1 MPGLRTSYIPRAQGA
16 NERCFQSGEDK
27 GRKTK
32 RRKRKE
38 RIQRRKRGSPAV
50 RINDVSRR
58 THDERGRRK
67 TVRMGKEG
75 ERQSNAHVTLSH
87 VNARLLA
94 FSLPPSC
101 FHIFIRP
108 FATAYPF
115 PSQRSL
121 CKVLSSER
129 CVRFRVRVR
138 IPVCVSPG
146 QVNDLCARRGE
157 K

>member
-1 MPGLRTSYIPRAQGA
+1 MLPEWRRQ
-16 NERCFQSGEDK
+16 RK
-27 GRKTK
+27 KTK

-38 RIQRRKRGSPAV
+38 RIQQRKRDSPAV

-58 THDERGRRK
+58 THERRE
-67 TVRMGKEG
+67 GKEG

-87 VNARLLA
+87 VNARLLSFSLSLS
-94 FSLPPSC
+94 FSLPPSH

-121 CKVLSSER
+121 CKILSSER

-138 IPVCVSPG
+138 TPVCVSPG
-146 QVNDLCARRGE
+146 QVNDPTRPAGREIEAEG
-157 K
+157 